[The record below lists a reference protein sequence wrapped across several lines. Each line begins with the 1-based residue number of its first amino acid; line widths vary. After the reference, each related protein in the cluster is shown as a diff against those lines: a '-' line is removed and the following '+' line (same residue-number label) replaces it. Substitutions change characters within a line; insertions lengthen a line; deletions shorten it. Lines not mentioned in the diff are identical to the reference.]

1 MSARTIQIPA
11 LCIPRVFHRVT
22 DRVIYGTFERL
33 FGKGCLSELTML
45 PRQDR
50 NTSEPYY
57 LVFIHFNAYTS
68 QVLQARSASVS
79 PTLEFTDN
87 GVVETAEFVEDDI
100 FQRISSFITQLGQDK
115 EVRIEYRAP
124 YFFKVTKYVQRK
136 PRAAPQPQILPSE
149 ESSATPARSPLPLYG
164 QGNQNIDEYIK
175 KMKPMERWLKLN
187 EVKTVLAEFSESKS
201 KRGESP
207 EILSRL
213 EERWVQARG
222 WELKRKEREWAQV
235 PKKIQELVF
244 DEFPPGWRIVNMP
257 RKSEEEFRQMLVN
270 KFNRGEL

>member
-1 MSARTIQIPA
+1 MSAQKIQIPA

-33 FGKGCLSELTML
+33 FGKGCISELTML

-79 PTLEFTDN
+79 PTLEFCDD

-100 FQRISSFITQLGQDK
+100 FQRITAFITQLAQDK

-124 YFFKVTKYVQRK
+124 YFFKVTKYVPRK

-149 ESSATPARSPLPLYG
+149 ESCANHPLPLYG

-222 WELKRKEREWAQV
+222 WELKRNEREWAQV

-244 DEFPPGWRIVNMP
+244 DEFPPGERIINTP
-257 RKSEEEFRQMLVN
+257 RKSEEEFRQMLVA
-270 KFNRGEL
+270 KFNMGKL

>member
-1 MSARTIQIPA
+1 MSTQTIQIPT

-33 FGKGCLSELTML
+33 FGKGCIAELTML

-50 NTSEPYY
+50 NTGEPYH
-57 LVFIHFNAYTS
+57 LVFIRFNAYTS
-68 QVLQARSASVS
+68 QVIQPRSASVS
-79 PTLEFTDN
+79 PTLEFRDDA
-87 GVVETAEFVEDDI
+87 VVETAEFVEDEI
-100 FQRISSFITQLGQDK
+100 FQRITDFITQLEDEK

-124 YFFKVTKYVQRK
+124 HYFKVTKYVQRK

-149 ESSATPARSPLPLYG
+149 ESCATPARSPLPLYG

-201 KRGESP
+201 ERGESP

-235 PKKIQELVF
+235 PKNIQELVF
-244 DEFPPGWRIVNMP
+244 DEFPPEGRIVNMP
-257 RKSEEEFRQMLVN
+257 RKSEEEFLQMLVN
-270 KFNRGEL
+270 KYNRGEL

>member
-1 MSARTIQIPA
+1 MSAQTIQIPS

-33 FGKGCLSELTML
+33 FGKGCIAELTML
-45 PRQDR
+45 SRQDR

-68 QVLQARSASVS
+68 QVLIPRSASVS
-79 PTLEFTDN
+79 PTLEFRDDA
-87 GVVETAEFVEDDI
+87 VVETAEFVEDEI
-100 FQRISSFITQLGQDK
+100 FQRITDFITQLDQDK

-124 YFFKVTKYVQRK
+124 HYFKVTNYVPRK
-136 PRAAPQPQILPSE
+136 PRATPQPRILPKE
-149 ESSATPARSPLPLYG
+149 ESRATPARSP
-164 QGNQNIDEYIK
+164 GNQSFDEYIK
-175 KMKPMERWLKLN
+175 KMKPMQQWLKLN
-187 EVKTVLAEFSESKS
+187 EVKNVLAEFSESKS
-201 KRGESP
+201 ESGSSP
-207 EILSRL
+207 DILTRL
-213 EERWVQARG
+213 EERWVEARRR
-222 WELKRKEREWAQV
+222 ELGIAEREWAQV
-235 PKKIQELVF
+235 PKNIQELVF

>member
-1 MSARTIQIPA
+1 MSAQTIQIPA

-33 FGKGCLSELTML
+33 FGKGCIAELTML
-45 PRQDR
+45 SRQDR

-68 QVLQARSASVS
+68 QVLLPRSASVS
-79 PTLEFTDN
+79 PTLEIHDD
-87 GVVETAEFVEDDI
+87 GVVETSEFVEDEI
-100 FQRISSFITQLGQDK
+100 FQRITAFIAQLEDEK

-124 YFFKVTKYVQRK
+124 HYFKVTKYVQRK
-136 PRAAPQPQILPSE
+136 PRAAPQPRILPSE
-149 ESSATPARSPLPLYG
+149 ESCATPARSPLPLYG

-175 KMKPMERWLKLN
+175 KMNPMQRWLKLN

-222 WELKRKEREWAQV
+222 WELKREEREWAQV
-235 PKKIQELVF
+235 PKNIQELVF
-244 DEFPPGWRIVNMP
+244 DEFPSGGRIVNTP
-257 RKSEEEFRQMLVN
+257 RKSEEEFRQMLVA